1 MQHPRIDIQ
10 IDTDPKPLATH
21 PLYQSLR
28 GAASSLPEPVHCY
41 TMAKPTGSVCNLDC
55 HYCFYL
61 EKEKLYPERQK
72 AWRMGDETLQRYIEQ
87 QIDAQAGGQVV
98 FSWQGGEPTMMG
110 VAFYQKAFE
119 MQKAYAEKLEHQTGR
134 LVSVVNTFQTN
145 GILLDEAWMAL
156 FKTYSVLVG
165 ISIDGP
171 QELHDIYRVKR
182 NGAPT
187 FDRVMAAVHLL
198 KHHDIPFNTLTVVH
212 RENARHPREVYEF
225 LTGIGS
231 GFLQFIPLVERE
243 AQDDSKALKLV
254 LPDETDASVTPWSL
268 LPNQFGTF
276 LSDIFDLWVTQD
288 VGKVFVQMFDSTL
301 ASHLGYP
308 ATLCSHAAQCGSN
321 FALEANGDVYACDH
335 YVYPEHYLATFITV
349 RWWRSTRVWKTGRLV
364 SPKWRTL
371 AKVASN
377 ARSDLPVMGLSKTPF
392 CF

>member
-1 MQHPRIDIQ
+1 M
-10 IDTDPKPLATH
+10 
-21 PLYQSLR
+21 
-28 GAASSLPEPVHCY
+28 
-41 TMAKPTGSVCNLDC
+41 
-55 HYCFYL
+55 
-61 EKEKLYPERQK
+61 
-72 AWRMGDETLQRYIEQ
+72 
-87 QIDAQAGGQVV
+87 
-98 FSWQGGEPTMMG
+98 
-110 VAFYQKAFE
+110 
-119 MQKAYAEKLEHQTGR
+119 
-134 LVSVVNTFQTN
+134 SVVNTFQTN